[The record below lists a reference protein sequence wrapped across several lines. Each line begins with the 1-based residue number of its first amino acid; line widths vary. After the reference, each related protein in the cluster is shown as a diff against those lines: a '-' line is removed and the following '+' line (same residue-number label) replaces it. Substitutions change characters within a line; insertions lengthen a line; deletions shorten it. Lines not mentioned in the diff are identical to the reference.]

1 MKVQRFFLA
10 VSLILLVSSC
20 AYTRVTSFKDT
31 ERAAGKTY
39 TKIAVLAPL
48 DDLATRSVLE
58 KAFVLKFNGKGVSA
72 TPSVSIIPPTRNPSK
87 EEIVAKLREGGYDA
101 LLLVDLTDSYQ
112 ENVTMPGYAT
122 TLWGK
127 SGAVTTYSGGNTAS
141 KPRTKFRIQLL
152 DVASQQNVWVS
163 STFTTGNVWAGTET
177 MAQSL
182 AEKTVNKLTDDGLIK
197 EVTPDATTTPP
208 KQED

>member
-20 AYTRVTSFKDT
+20 AYTRVTSFKDN

-39 TKIAVLAPL
+39 AKIAILAPL
-48 DDLATRSVLE
+48 SDLATRSAIE
-58 KAFVLKFNGKGVSA
+58 KAFVLKFNEKGVSA
-72 TPSVSIIPPTRNPSK
+72 TPSLSIIPPTRNPSK
-87 EEIVAKLREGGYDA
+87 EEIEAKLREGGYDA
-101 LLLVDLTDSYQ
+101 LLFVDLTDSYR
-112 ENVTMPGYAT
+112 ENVATPGYAT

-152 DVASQQNVWVS
+152 DLASYQNVWVS
-163 STFTTGNVWAGTET
+163 STFTTGNVWAGPET

-182 AEKTVNKLTDDGLIK
+182 AEKTVSKLKDDGLIK
-197 EVTPDATTTPP
+197 EITPVSAPAQ